1 MKSERLAGKIVLVT
15 GGAGGIGSAAARC
28 FVDAGATVIV
38 ADIDLAG
45 AQRVA
50 ADDARLFA
58 MELDVTNDAAWKATF
73 GEVLSRYGRLDALV
87 NNAGIASFRDIETI
101 DDAEWHRTMAVNVD
115 GTFFGCRG
123 AVIAMKATGGGSI
136 VNISSIAGIIG
147 GRNTIAYNAAKGAVR
162 LLTKSVALHCAHKKY
177 AIRCNSVHPTFIETP
192 MYDAVVNVSRDPVAT
207 AAALAASVPLGRIG
221 RAHEVADMLLYLVS
235 DESQFV
241 TGSEFVIDGGYTA
254 A

>member
-1 MKSERLAGKIVLVT
+1 VKSERLAGKIILVT
-15 GGAGGIGSAAARC
+15 GGAGGIGSASARC
-28 FVDAGATVIV
+28 FVEAGATVIV

-45 AQRVA
+45 AKHVA
-50 ADDARLFA
+50 DGDANMQAL
-58 MELDVTNDAAWKATF
+58 ELDVTSDDAWKAAIASML
-73 GEVLSRYGRLDALV
+73 GRYGRLDALV

-101 DDAEWHRTMAVNVD
+101 EDAEWHRTMAVNVD
-115 GTFFGCRG
+115 GTFYGCRQ
-123 AVIAMKATGGGSI
+123 AVIAMKTTGGGSI

-192 MYDAVVNVSRDPVAT
+192 MYDEVVNRSRDPEAT